1 MEWYVVLAGM
11 IGLVMVLFLAGMP
24 VAFAFLLVNIGG
36 IYFFMGGQ
44 EGLALLV
51 TTAFASVASF
61 VLLPIPL
68 FILMGE
74 IMFHSR
80 IASRALDALDKW
92 IGRVPGRLSL
102 LAVGSGT
109 VFAALSGSSMATT
122 AMLASTLVPE
132 MKRKGYSYIMSIGA
146 ISAAGGL
153 AVIIPPTALGVLLA
167 ALAEIS
173 VARLLMAGIIPGLC
187 MATLYTIY
195 IVGRVKLQPALAP
208 SYEVARVGAREKMV
222 ALWQFLPLGFI
233 VFMVTG
239 VIFVGVAT
247 PTEAAAMGVIG
258 TVLVAAMYRELT
270 PRVIYRSLVATAEV
284 TVVVMLIIV
293 GSKVFSQILAFSG
306 GSRGLVE
313 LVRGLAAPPLVVL
326 IMMMLVVAVLG
337 CFIDQISIMMI
348 TVPIFFPMANALGFD
363 PIWFGMLMLLN
374 LEVASTTPPFGLQ
387 LFVLKGVV
395 PDATMGD
402 IYRSCFPFVV
412 LDFVNLALMIA
423 FPAVV
428 LTLPSLMFK

>member
-1 MEWYVVLAGM
+1 MEWYVVLSGM
-11 IGLVMVLFLAGMP
+11 IGVVMVLFLAGMP

-44 EGLALLV
+44 DGLSMLV

-61 VLLPIPL
+61 ILLPIPL

-74 IMFHSR
+74 IMFHSG
-80 IASRALDALDKW
+80 IARRALDALDKW

-109 VFAALSGSSMATT
+109 VFAGLSGSSMATT

-132 MKRKGYSYIMSIGA
+132 MKRKGYSYIMSLGA

-173 VARLLMAGIIPGLC
+173 VARLLMAGVVPGLC
-187 MATLYTIY
+187 MAFLYVVY

-208 SYEVARVGAREKMV
+208 SYELARVGTREKMM

-247 PTEAAAMGVIG
+247 PTEAAALGVMG
-258 TVLVAAMYRELT
+258 TVVVAAMYRQLT
-270 PRVIYRSLVATAEV
+270 AGVIYKSLKATAEV

-293 GSKVFSQILAFSG
+293 GSKIFSQILAFTG

-313 LVRGLAAPPLVVL
+313 LVTGLAAPPLVVL
-326 IMMMLVVAVLG
+326 IMMMLVIAVLG

-348 TVPIFFPMANALGFD
+348 TVPIFFPLASALGFD

-395 PDATMGD
+395 PDASMSD
-402 IYRSCFPFVV
+402 IYRSCLPFVL
-412 LDFVNLALMIA
+412 LDFLNLAIMIA

-428 LTLPSLMFK
+428 LTLPGLMFK

>member
-1 MEWYVVLAGM
+1 MEWYVVLSGM
-11 IGLVMVLFLAGMP
+11 IGVLMLLFLAGMP

-36 IYFFMGGQ
+36 IYFFMGGEQ
-44 EGLALLV
+44 GLALLV

-74 IMFHSR
+74 IMFHSGT
-80 IASRALDALDKW
+80 ATRALDALDKW

-132 MKRKGYSYIMSIGA
+132 MKRRGYSYIMSIGA

-173 VARLLMAGIIPGLC
+173 VARLLMAGILPGLV
-187 MATLYTIY
+187 MATLYIIY

-208 SYEVARVGAREKMV
+208 SYQVARAPAREKLR
-222 ALWQFLPLGFI
+222 ALGQFLPLSII

-247 PTEAAAMGVIG
+247 PTEAAAMGVMG
-258 TVLVAAMYRELT
+258 TALVAALYRELT
-270 PRVIYRSLVATAEV
+270 PRVVYKSLIATVEV

-293 GSKVFSQILAFSG
+293 GSKVFSQILAFTG

-313 LVRGLAAPPLVVL
+313 LVSGLAAPPLVVL

-363 PIWFGMLMLLN
+363 PIWFGMLLLLN

-395 PDATMGD
+395 PGATMGD
-402 IYRSCFPFVV
+402 IYRSCFPFVI
-412 LDFVNLALMIA
+412 LDFINLALMIA
-423 FPAVV
+423 FPAIV